1 MNAIKRMEA
10 VKQRGGHS
18 RKNDALIQDSPGVC
32 RQVVADGARGG
43 VAHSPWLEMALH
55 SHRMERSRVGTG
67 QFVTAPREAD
77 ETSSAYLAITPDV

>member
-1 MNAIKRMEA
+1 MIIPRQMNAIKRMEA

-43 VAHSPWLEMALH
+43 VAHSPWLEMALPQPQDGTEPRGYG
-55 SHRMERSRVGTG
+55 SIRHR
-67 QFVTAPREAD
+67 
-77 ETSSAYLAITPDV
+77 TP